1 MTRDVST
8 RRITP
13 AVFSALLISGSAALA
28 EPSLDRGEY
37 LVRGPAGCGNCHTPI
52 GPQGPVMD
60 QELTGRLVEDN
71 EAFRAVAPNLT
82 PAGRIADWSD
92 ADLGRAIREGIRPD
106 GTLIGPPMPFTM
118 YRGLSDDDVA
128 SIVMFLR
135 SLPATQSAEA
145 LPPSEYR
152 IPLPPAYGPP
162 VETVAAPAQGVT
174 VEYGAYLAGPVS
186 HCMECHTPMGP
197 QGPMV
202 DTHLGAGGFEFHG
215 PWGTSVAANLTSH
228 PDGLA
233 KYSDAEI
240 AAMITDGKRPD
251 GSAMLPPMP
260 YGHFK
265 AFTPDDLAA
274 VILYLRSLPPLPDQG

>member
-1 MTRDVST
+1 MTRDVRPRGAIAAT
-8 RRITP
+8 LLFVLITGT
-13 AVFSALLISGSAALA
+13 AGA
-28 EPSLDRGEY
+28 EPSLARGEY
-37 LVRGPAGCGNCHTPI
+37 LVRGPGGCGNCHTPM
-52 GPQGPVMD
+52 GPQGPLMD
-60 QELTGRLVEDN
+60 LELTGRVVEDS
-71 EAFRAVAPNLT
+71 EPFRAVAPNLT
-82 PAGRIADWSD
+82 PAGRIAGWSD
-92 ADLGRAIREGIRPD
+92 AELAKAIREGLRPD
-106 GTLIGPPMPFTM
+106 GSLIGPPMPFTM
-118 YRGLSDDDVA
+118 YRGLSDDDVG

-135 SLPATQSAEA
+135 SLPATESAEA

-174 VEYGAYLAGPVS
+174 VEYGAYLAGPVA

-228 PDGLA
+228 QDGLA

-240 AAMITDGKRPD
+240 AAMITEGKRPD
-251 GSAMLPPMP
+251 GSVMLPPMP

-265 AFTPDDLAA
+265 AFTPDDLQA